1 MEFYIEKLLR
11 LSYWNITD
19 CNKIVR
25 KSLLSPIVKIISFQY
40 NIIRK
45 IFIVHF
51 IIWKTNL
58 AIFLGM
64 FNTPGMQSLLTQMT
78 QNPQLIQ
85 NMLQA
90 PYIQTMMQ
98 TMSANPEMAQQVS
111 FYFLFLVNVVFQP
124 KLLKCFVQSIQNS

>member
-1 MEFYIEKLLR
+1 
-11 LSYWNITD
+11 
-19 CNKIVR
+19 
-25 KSLLSPIVKIISFQY
+25 
-40 NIIRK
+40 
-45 IFIVHF
+45 
-51 IIWKTNL
+51 
-58 AIFLGM
+58 M

-111 FYFLFLVNVVFQP
+111 FYFLFNIVFQP
-124 KLLKCFVQSIQNS
+124 KPLKCFVQSIQNS

>member
-1 MEFYIEKLLR
+1 
-11 LSYWNITD
+11 
-19 CNKIVR
+19 
-25 KSLLSPIVKIISFQY
+25 
-40 NIIRK
+40 
-45 IFIVHF
+45 
-51 IIWKTNL
+51 
-58 AIFLGM
+58 M